1 VGDGL
6 EVWGTA
12 TVHADLDTKRRLW
25 NGVFDYDLN
34 LFAPGG
40 PDASPE
46 TAFIAVR
53 PSRAMYMK
61 AYGMGGTTRWTA
73 S

>member
-1 VGDGL
+1 
-6 EVWGTA
+6 
-12 TVHADLDTKRRLW
+12 
-25 NGVFDYDLN
+25 LN

-40 PDASPE
+40 PEASPE
-46 TAFIAVR
+46 TAFVAVQ